1 MPNKR
6 SFPKAKPATVWRAIE
21 AGYRAGLAVRVI
33 AQRHG
38 MSMSAIYKRARR
50 DDWRRDVAPRVP
62 AAPKPGRPAAPGPT
76 APKLGTPADD
86 LARLRRLA
94 TKLRRRLERLIDGR
108 TSDDA
113 VLGGRES
120 PASLLLKLCQI
131 TEKIIAMER
140 RLAGAAAPTPRQL
153 NEQDRDILD
162 RFKRRHGV
170 G

>member
-6 SFPKAKPATVWRAIE
+6 PIRKAERTIAWRAIE
-21 AGYRAGLAVRVI
+21 AGYRAGLAVRVL

-38 MSMSAIYKRARR
+38 VTTSAIYTRARR
-50 DDWRRDVAPRVP
+50 HDWRRNGAPRGP
-62 AAPKPGRPAAPGPT
+62 AAPRP
-76 APKLGTPADD
+76 GTPADD
-86 LARLRRLA
+86 LARLRDLA
-94 TKLRRRLERLIDGR
+94 AKLRRCLERLIDGR
-108 TSDDA
+108 AADDA

-140 RLAGAAAPTPRQL
+140 RLAGAAAPTPHQL

>member
-38 MSMSAIYKRARR
+38 MSITAIHRRARR
-50 DDWRRDVAPRVP
+50 DDWRRDETPRGP
-62 AAPKPGRPAAPGPT
+62 AAPRP
-76 APKLGTPADD
+76 GTPADD

-94 TKLRRRLERLIDGR
+94 TKLRRRLERVIDGR
-108 TSDDA
+108 ATDDA
-113 VLGGRES
+113 VLGDRES

-140 RLAGAAAPTPRQL
+140 RLVGAAAPTPRQL

>member
-50 DDWRRDVAPRVP
+50 DDWRRDQAPRGP
-62 AAPKPGRPAAPGPT
+62 A

-108 TSDDA
+108 ATDDA
-113 VLGGRES
+113 VLGGRDT

-140 RLAGAAAPTPRQL
+140 RLAGAAAPTPLQL
-153 NEQDRDILD
+153 TEQDRDILD
-162 RFKRRHGV
+162 RFKHRYGV
-170 G
+170 A